1 MELTV
6 RIDSG
11 ALAGVA
17 GNNAGVAVFK
27 GIPYASPPTG
37 ELRWRPPQPPACWEG
52 VRQADRFGPICPQF
66 IPAPGTFYYEEF
78 YLEEQEQSED
88 CLYLNVWSAAAD
100 AAERRPVMV
109 WFHGGGLVEGSG
121 SLPSFDGEALAL
133 HGVVLVTV
141 NYRLSVLGFM
151 AHPELTAESEHGS
164 SGNYGMLDQI
174 EALRWVQRNIAAF
187 GGDPGNVTIFGQSAG
202 CFSVYSKLA
211 SPLAKGLFHKA
222 ICQSIF
228 LGPLGKLQEAE
239 ACGLRFAEAR
249 GAASIAELRSQS
261 HEELM
266 SDPELY
272 RGALGLLPVTVDGWV
287 HEEDP
292 FYMMLEGRHH
302 DVPLILG
309 ATSDE
314 MTTLAAFD
322 CTLAAYEAMAH
333 RQFGEEAERF
343 LSLYP
348 ATTDSEATVAYR
360 DYLGD
365 KFLASKVIW
374 ARARQHAGQ
383 SESYLYYFTRR
394 PPGRN
399 DAFYGAFHSADL
411 YYVFRTLGSTERPWE
426 ASDERLADAMSGY
439 WAGFAAT
446 GAPQAEG
453 LPAWP
458 AFDEHDVRVMEL
470 GEEVAATALPHAGR
484 ISFCIGRILQR
495 DPISF
500 KVDEV

>member
-1 MELTV
+1 MKLTI

-11 ALAGVA
+11 ALEGVA
-17 GNNAGVAVFK
+17 GRHDEVRVFK
-27 GIPYASPPTG
+27 GIPYASPPVG
-37 ELRWRPPQPPACWEG
+37 ELRWRPPQPPASWEG

-66 IPAPGTFYYEEF
+66 IPARGTFYYEEF
-78 YLEEQEQSED
+78 FLEEQEQSED

-100 AAERRPVMV
+100 AGERRPVMV
-109 WFHGGGLVEGSG
+109 WYHGGGLVEGSG

-133 HGVVLVTV
+133 QGAVVVTV
-141 NYRLSVLGFM
+141 NYRLSVLGFL

-174 EALRWVQRNIAAF
+174 EALRWVQRNISAF

-211 SPLAKGLFHKA
+211 SPLAMGLFHKA
-222 ICQSIF
+222 VCQSIF

-239 ACGLRFAEAR
+239 ANGVRFAEAR
-249 GAASIAELRSQS
+249 GASSIDELRGQTFQ
-261 HEELM
+261 ELM
-266 SDPELY
+266 SNEELY

-309 ATSDE
+309 ATSEE
-314 MTTLAAFD
+314 MTTLATID
-322 CTLAAYEAMAH
+322 CTLEAFEAMAI
-333 RQFGEEAERF
+333 RQFEDEAERF
-343 LSLYP
+343 LKLYP
-348 ATTDSEATVAYR
+348 ATTDQEAAHAYR
-360 DYLGD
+360 SFLGD

-383 SESYLYYFTRR
+383 SNSYLYYFTRR

-399 DAFYGAFHSADL
+399 EAFYGAFHSADL
-411 YYVFRTLGSTERPWE
+411 YYVFHTLGSTDRPWE
-426 ASDERLADAMSGY
+426 ARDERLADAMSAY

-446 GAPQAEG
+446 GVPHAAGFPE
-453 LPAWP
+453 WP
-458 AFDEHDVRVMEL
+458 AYDERDERVMGL
-470 GEEVAATALPHAGR
+470 GNEVASEVLPHADR
-484 ISFCIGRILQR
+484 IAFCISRILKR

>member
-6 RIDSG
+6 LIDSG
-11 ALAGVA
+11 VLEGVA
-17 GNNAGVAVFK
+17 GRHAEVAVFK
-27 GIPYASPPTG
+27 GIPYASPPVG
-37 ELRWRPPQPPACWEG
+37 ELRWRPPQPPAAWEG
-52 VRQADRFGPICPQF
+52 VRKADRFGPICPQF
-66 IPAPGTFYYEEF
+66 IPAAGTFYHEEF

-88 CLYLNVWSAAAD
+88 CLYLNVWSTAAD
-100 AAERRPVMV
+100 GGKRSPVMV

-133 HGVVLVTV
+133 QGTVIVTV
-141 NYRLSVLGFM
+141 NYRLSVLGFL

-164 SGNYGMLDQI
+164 SGNYGMLDQT
-174 EALRWVQRNIAAF
+174 EALRWVQRNISAF

-239 ACGLRFAEAR
+239 AHGVRFLEAR

-261 HEELM
+261 FEELM
-266 SDPELY
+266 SNAELY
-272 RGALGLLPVTVDGWV
+272 SGALGLLPVTVDGWV

-292 FYMMLEGRHH
+292 FYMLLEGRHH

-309 ATSDE
+309 ATSEE
-314 MTTLAAFD
+314 MTTLATFD
-322 CTLAAYEAMAH
+322 VTLEAYEAMAR
-333 RQFGEEAERF
+333 RQFHEEAERF

-348 ATTDSEATVAYR
+348 ASSNTEATRAYR
-360 DYLGD
+360 DFVGD

-374 ARARQHAGQ
+374 ARARQQAGQ
-383 SESYLYYFTRR
+383 ANSYLYYFTRR
-394 PPGRN
+394 PPGR
-399 DAFYGAFHSADL
+399 DEAFYGAFHSADL
-411 YYVFRTLGSTERPWE
+411 YYVFHTLGSTDRPWE
-426 ASDERLADAMSGY
+426 VCDERLADAMSGY

-446 GAPQAEG
+446 GVPQAAG
-453 LPAWP
+453 QPAWP
-458 AFDEHDVRVMEL
+458 AYDEQDERVMGL
-470 GEEVAATALPHAGR
+470 GDKIAATDLPHADR
-484 ISFCIGRILQR
+484 IAFCIGRILRR